1 MDDKEIQ
8 NILAT
13 IDSEIA
19 EAKKTIRELQSL
31 KTELLFIS
39 NNMVFNEP
47 LTTLTNDDLEVY
59 KKVLQ
64 RVSTSGARKR
74 EF

>member
-1 MDDKEIQ
+1 MDDKEIKS
-8 NILAT
+8 ILAT

-19 EAKKTIRELQSL
+19 EAKKTIKELQSL

-64 RVSTSGARKR
+64 RVSK
-74 EF
+74 